1 MCNDIEDIDIENFCI
16 LNKIDTISC
25 LGLIYLLENPV
36 LFLNKIAKINSVD
49 TFIVETVYYN
59 ELQNNIKIDDH
70 TIKLNNIDDIKNIFI
85 NNNWKIKYESH
96 MIINELNQKVS
107 SDLIFGNRVV
117 LIFGKN

>member
-1 MCNDIEDIDIENFCI
+1 MSNDIEDIDIENFCI

-36 LFLNKIAKINSVD
+36 LFLNKIAKINSIN
-49 TFIVETVYYN
+49 TFIVETVDYN
-59 ELQNNIKIDDH
+59 ELQNGITIDDY

-96 MIINELNQKVS
+96 MTINELNQKIS

-117 LIFGKN
+117 LIFGKD